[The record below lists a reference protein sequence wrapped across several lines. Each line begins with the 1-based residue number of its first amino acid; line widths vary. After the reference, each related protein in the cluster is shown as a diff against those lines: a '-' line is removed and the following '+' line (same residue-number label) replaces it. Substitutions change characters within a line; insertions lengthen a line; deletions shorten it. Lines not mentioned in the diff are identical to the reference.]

1 MQAAHPSTD
10 DSPRGAREQGA
21 VRRAWLVLVCA
32 LLAAVCAGALAP
44 VAFSALSTGGAV
56 ATGTEAERAARQADR
71 LGVPSSDLVLAVSPH
86 TGAGRAVARDATAAV
101 VRTLAGQGDVEAAW
115 SARTT
120 TNTWLR
126 SKDGRT
132 LLVPVRLK
140 GTDKERKE
148 AAPRVVAAA
157 RAAAPAARVEPSGAT
172 WANRE
177 IDEHVE
183 RDLRRAELLAAPA
196 LFVVLVLAYGSVVSA
211 LLPVVVAALTIGC
224 AIPVLGL
231 LAQVADISR
240 VAVSAASAIG
250 FGLAVDYSL
259 FLLARVREESA
270 RGADL
275 PTALAAA
282 RRSSGR
288 SVAFSAAAVTVC
300 LATALAVPV
309 PMLRALALAG
319 MTVAVLAALVALT
332 VLPACLCVLGPRAQA
347 FDPPARWRRTR
358 TGEGSRF
365 WRRTATIVT
374 ARPLLSGGL
383 ALLFLALL
391 AVPFTHA
398 RLGIVDERTL
408 PPSASSVTAAQQ
420 VRAEFTAP
428 PERILTVVLTG
439 PGSAGGAPA
448 YGERLARLPGIT
460 AVRVASTS
468 PTSPSGEGAVLL
480 AATSAA
486 PDTRAAQA
494 AVRQVRDT
502 SAPGS
507 ILVGGRAADVTDTA
521 HRVLHALP
529 TCLLLLGGGLM
540 LLLTAF
546 TRTLVAPLKA
556 LAVAAVSLGAILGA
570 LVVLFQDGRGSALLG
585 GFTATGT
592 LDASMLLFVLFIALA
607 LSVDYEVFL
616 LGRIREEFDRG
627 ADNRTSIVEGIAR
640 TGRLM
645 TSAAAAV
652 AISTAAMAT
661 SQVALLKF
669 IGIGVALGALVDAV
683 LVRGVLVPAVMAA
696 LGPLNWWSPTCTGPR
711 PGIVATEKR
720 GGADPDASG
729 ST

>member
-1 MQAAHPSTD
+1 M
-10 DSPRGAREQGA
+10 
-21 VRRAWLVLVCA
+21 RRAWLVLACA
-32 LLAAVCAGALAP
+32 LLAAVCAAALTP
-44 VAFSALSTGGAV
+44 LAFSALSTGGAV
-56 ATGTEAERAARQADR
+56 ATGTEAARAARQAER
-71 LGVPSSDLVLAVSPH
+71 LGVPAPDLVLAVSRH
-86 TGAGRAVARDATAAV
+86 TGAGRETARYATAAV
-101 VRTLAGQGDVEAAW
+101 VRTLAGRGDVKAVW
-115 SARTT
+115 SAQTT
-120 TNTWLR
+120 RNTWLR

-132 LLVPVRLK
+132 LLVLVRLK

-157 RAAAPAARVEPSGAT
+157 RAVAPASGVEPSGAT

-177 IDEHVE
+177 IDESVE
-183 RDLRRAELLAAPA
+183 RDLRRAELLAAPV

-211 LLPVVVAALTIGC
+211 LLPLIVAALTIGC

-231 LAQVADISR
+231 LAQIADVSR
-240 VAVSAASAIG
+240 VAVSASSAIG

-275 PTALAAA
+275 QTALAAA

-347 FDPPARWRRTR
+347 FDPLARWRRTR
-358 TGEGSRF
+358 IGEGSRF
-365 WRRTATIVT
+365 WRRTASSVT
-374 ARPLLSGGL
+374 ARPLAAGGL
-383 ALLFLALL
+383 ALLLLALL

-408 PPSASSVTAAQQ
+408 PAAAPSVAAAQR

-428 PERILTVVLTG
+428 PERLLTVVVTG
-439 PGSAGGAPA
+439 PRAAGGAPA
-448 YGERLARLPGIT
+448 HRERLARLPGIT
-460 AVRVASTS
+460 AVLVASTS
-468 PTSPSGEGAVLL
+468 PAGEGAVLL

-486 PDTRAAQA
+486 PDTRAAQT

-502 SAPGS
+502 AAPGS
-507 ILVGGRAADVTDTA
+507 VMVGGRAADVTDTA
-521 HRVLHALP
+521 HRVLDALP
-529 TCLLLLGGGLM
+529 ACLFLLGAGLLI
-540 LLLTAF
+540 LLSAF
-546 TRTLVAPLKA
+546 TRTVVAPLKA

-570 LVVLFQDGRGSALLG
+570 LVVLFQDGHGSALLG
-585 GFTATGT
+585 GFTTTGT

-616 LGRIREEFDRG
+616 FGRIREEFDRG
-627 ADNRTSIVEGIAR
+627 GDNRTSIVEGIAR

-696 LGPLNWWSPTCTGPR
+696 LGPLNWWSPTCTGSR
-711 PGIVATEKR
+711 PGIVAADKR

>member
-1 MQAAHPSTD
+1 MRAAHPSAGHG
-10 DSPRGAREQGA
+10 PRTARERTA
-21 VRRAWLVLVCA
+21 VRRAWLVLACA
-32 LLAAVCAGALAP
+32 LLAAVCAGVLGPA
-44 VAFSALSTGGAV
+44 AFSALGTGGAL
-56 ATGTEAERAARQADR
+56 ATGTEAERAARQAER
-71 LGVPSSDLVLAVSPH
+71 LGVPAPDLVLALSEHPG
-86 TGAGRAVARDATAAV
+86 TGRAGAARDAAAV
-101 VRTLAGQGDVEAAW
+101 VRTLSGQGDVKAAW
-115 SARTT
+115 SAQTT
-120 TNTWLR
+120 GNPWLR

-132 LLVPVRLK
+132 LLVLVRLE
-140 GTDKERKE
+140 GTDKERKQ

-157 RAAAPAARVEPSGAT
+157 RAAAPHTGVEPSGGT

-177 IDEHVE
+177 IDESVE
-183 RDLRRAELLAAPA
+183 HDLRRAELVAAPV
-196 LFVVLVLAYGSVVSA
+196 LFAVLVLAYGSVVSA

-224 AIPVLGL
+224 AVPVLGL

-300 LATALAVPV
+300 LAAALAVPV

-347 FDPPARWRRTR
+347 FDPLARLRRTR
-358 TGEGSRF
+358 VGDGSRF
-365 WRRTATIVT
+365 WRRTATAVT
-374 ARPLLSGGL
+374 ARPLLAGGL
-383 ALLFLALL
+383 ALLLLALL

-408 PPSASSVTAAQQ
+408 PASAPAAAAAQR

-428 PERILTVVLTG
+428 PERILTVVVNG
-439 PGSAGGAPA
+439 PRAAGGAPA
-448 YGERLARLPGIT
+448 YGKRLARLPGII
-460 AVRVASTS
+460 AVRVA
-468 PTSPSGEGAVLL
+468 PTAPAAGGAVLL
-480 AATSAA
+480 AAISAA
-486 PDTRAAQA
+486 PDTRAART
-494 AVRQVRDT
+494 AVRQVRQT

-507 ILVGGRAADVTDTA
+507 VTVGGRAADVTDTA
-521 HRVLHALP
+521 HSVLRALP
-529 TCLLLLGGGLM
+529 ACLLLPAAGLM
-540 LLLTAF
+540 LLLSAF
-546 TRTLVAPLKA
+546 TRTFVAPLKA

-570 LVVLFQDGRGSALLG
+570 LVVLFQEGRGGALFG
-585 GFTATGT
+585 SFTATGT
-592 LDASMLLFVLFIALA
+592 LDASILLFVLFIALA

-616 LGRIREEFDRG
+616 LGRIREEFDRRG
-627 ADNRTSIVEGIAR
+627 DNRTSIVEGIAR
-640 TGRLM
+640 TGRLL

-669 IGIGVALGALVDAV
+669 IGIGVALGALVDAL

-696 LGPLNWWSPTCTGPR
+696 LGPLNWWSPARTGSR
-711 PGIVATEKR
+711 PGTVTAEADKK
-720 GGADPDASG
+720 GGAEPDASR